1 MAQSNGVITGK
12 TSSSAQQLPAVL
24 SCSSTHWPQP
34 WLENLHLPS
43 HINGISA
50 RRWTGPR
57 FYLHQVYSCVLMLQ
71 WKWQRGHCQLGAGPS
86 WKNKTFMAGT
96 FCWSSAHAE
105 DGAFLQALASSP
117 LKKFGK
123 WRSVSITTY
132 QWVGCGC
139 VRFFMQQM
147 VCYFRIHILISGPF
161 SYVALSDIFTYS
173 SEQSELAASD
183 TCLTLWACVTVVLY
197 CIRAGDEQDRR
208 GVPGAT
214 CFQSYEVMSKKVC
227 CQERAVWVALPAP
240 SEIFQLR
247 HQQCVLY
254 PEC

>member
-1 MAQSNGVITGK
+1 MGSLLGDGQDPGFTSTKSIAVCWCCGGSDSVVIVSWVQGPDERTK
-12 TSSSAQQLPAVL
+12 HLWQEPSA
-24 SCSSTHWPQP
+24 
-34 WLENLHLPS
+34 
-43 HINGISA
+43 G
-50 RRWTGPR
+50 
-57 FYLHQVYSCVLMLQ
+57 
-71 WKWQRGHCQLGAGPS
+71 
-86 WKNKTFMAGT
+86 
-96 FCWSSAHAE
+96 SSAHAE
-105 DGAFLQALASSP
+105 DGAFLQALTSSP

-208 GVPGAT
+208 GVPGVT

-227 CQERAVWVALPAP
+227 CQERAVWAALPAP
-240 SEIFQLR
+240 SEKFQLR